1 MGFSKGQSGT
11 EYLSNYTIAA
21 VVVLIIIGAL
31 VYLGVLNP
39 SQPDICIFQKG
50 LGCETFYLKQGIDNA
65 TLKVKNQ
72 FDDAIVIAGV
82 ICSAEL
88 VNPGTALPSSRAW
101 TDGYSVNT
109 LVNNKPV
116 TSTPGTNPVVLA
128 AESFDLNTYCYAENG
143 NGMGSILKGER
154 FKGIVFIRYRFNSSP
169 SIMGYHV
176 IQGNLQGKMN

>member
-1 MGFSKGQSGT
+1 MGFLKGQSGT

-50 LGCETFYLKQGIDNA
+50 LGCETFYLKQGKDNA

-82 ICSAEL
+82 ICSAEQ
-88 VNPGTALPSSRAW
+88 VDPGTALPATRGWGDAN
-101 TDGYSVNT
+101 SVNT

-116 TSTPGTNPVVLA
+116 TSAPNTNPVILA
-128 AESFDLNTYCYAENG
+128 ADSFDLNTYCYAENG
-143 NGMGSILKGER
+143 NGIGTILGGER
-154 FKGIVFIRYRFNSSP
+154 LKSIVFIRYRFNSSP